1 MHVLLLHTL
10 KSIGKRPLQTAIV
23 IVAVAI
29 VAACFVMVLSMDGLF
44 FSSAM
49 LWAGRSYGDA
59 DFCYDAAIPELAK
72 NAGLVRELADQ
83 RLGADLVFYGGSVG
97 TYRGADTAN
106 GKISCQRFWTP
117 DLDEFE
123 VLMGA
128 EIAERLDGAESGG
141 EYLEAHVAGFF
152 LEISGAKLGDIIRV
166 EGLNKPVRITAVAA
180 DKSIYFSHPQPVI
193 VVQKPIEEHEE
204 AMSVALKT
212 DASEEEVSAFIAE
225 LTELF
230 PGSEFNGRCV
240 RDYAVTTARD
250 SANANSAPVYAA
262 CFLIIVLMAA
272 LLFLS
277 SSVIARARSEELV
290 RFKAAG
296 ATPAQ
301 CVLILLGESVIYSVL
316 GALPGLGLGAGLM
329 QILINSFRVKN
340 ALDFAVAGSTYAI
353 AFFASAAVGIAAAA
367 AAAAKV
373 SVLPAARLL
382 ASRDAVV
389 RRPSL
394 IAIAA
399 SAAATIGSGV
409 GMTLASGTAVYVLLS
424 LFMVAA
430 CALVALLLPLMTRGM
445 CALYAKIR
453 GTAPGYIAARS
464 SVNSPACSRTA
475 TALALLICFMFVA
488 MSLVDSVKA
497 LSSSSYGRF
506 AADYIATLP
515 TDAPLSREDAT
526 ELKNELAA
534 LEETSEVIIATS
546 LTNYYPI
553 GPTNDLQTLTV
564 IGLLEGKA
572 LYRFCR
578 GIDEETVRRFDKTEY
593 PVVINY
599 QLALAMGLSVGDAL
613 PVDGTEVSLPEGAD
627 LTVVGIDTTVSS
639 FDSYCY
645 SVYGICSRN
654 NTQLYLD
661 SGDPTRAREI
671 LEACGF
677 DFYEG
682 KNYYIDSSTFSIVD
696 MLSSFSTIVYA
707 AAAMGMLNM
716 IAISASDRRREI
728 GIFRLVG
735 FTTGD
740 IVRFHVT
747 EACQIM
753 LLGGVSGAVIGGAA
767 TAVFLPLSR
776 TIGKYIAGYISAL
789 PLLYITL
796 GASAA
801 VGAVW
806 LAAHLTAALPGKRG
820 KNSAARDITRN
831 AG

>member
-10 KSIGKRPLQTAIV
+10 KSIGKRPLQTVIV

-49 LWAGRSYGDA
+49 LWAGRTHGDA
-59 DFCYDAAIPELAK
+59 DFSYEAAIPELAK
-72 NAGLVRELADQ
+72 NAELVRELADQ
-83 RLGADLVFYGGSVG
+83 RLGADVVFHSGGS
-97 TYRGADTAN
+97 YRGADTAN
-106 GKISCQRFWTP
+106 GKISCLRIWTP

-123 VLMGA
+123 KLMGT
-128 EIAERLDGAESGG
+128 EIAERLDEAESGG
-141 EYLEAHVAGFF
+141 EYFEAHVAGFF
-152 LEISGAKLGDIIRV
+152 LELSGMKLGDIITV

-180 DKSIYFSHPQPVI
+180 DNSIYFSHPQPVI
-193 VVQKPIEEHEE
+193 VVQKPIEEHDDVLS
-204 AMSVALKT
+204 MALKT
-212 DASEEEVSAFIAE
+212 DASEEEVSAFIE
-225 LTELF
+225 GLTELF
-230 PGSEFNGRCV
+230 PESGFRGGCV

-301 CVLILLGESVIYSVL
+301 CVLILLGESVIYAVL

-399 SAAATIGSGV
+399 TAAATIGSGV